1 MASGDLRAGAFIEGG
16 AVVFR
21 VYSPERERVSVVL
34 YGADGKSVIDTFALT
49 KTSDGFFEGTRPGLG
64 RGALYKLELDGTG
77 PFPDPLSRSQP
88 LGVHEPSE
96 VIDQQFTWS
105 DDAWAGLP
113 LEGLV
118 VYEVHVGTATK
129 EGTFEAL
136 IEKLPYFL
144 SLGVTA
150 LEIMPVAS
158 FPGRRNW
165 GYDGVGLYAPAAVYG
180 GPEGLKKLIDAAH
193 AAGLAVI
200 LDVVYNHLGP
210 YGNYFPA
217 VSKHY
222 FTDRVKTPW
231 GAAWDLD
238 GERSAPV
245 REVMLA
251 NAEMWVRDY
260 HADGLR
266 LDATHAIFDSS
277 DPHIL
282 REIAE
287 RARAAA
293 GGKRRTLIMAED
305 DRNDVRVI
313 TPAEAGGLGLDAV
326 WADDFHH
333 QVRRAF
339 AGDKDGSY
347 SDYAGSTKQI
357 AETLRGGWFYRG
369 QESAFQK
376 KRRGTPPEPAAP
388 PQFILCIQNHDQIG
402 NRALGDRIGAS
413 VRPEGHRAM
422 SALLLLAPYTP
433 LLFMGQEWDAS
444 SPFLYFT
451 DHAAELGRLVTEG
464 RRREFEHFEAFKQVE
479 IPDPQ
484 ADETFER
491 SKLLWDEQADPAKAG
506 MLAWYQEL
514 LRIRATHP
522 AMQDRSRE
530 GFNATEIGEGAVLL
544 ERRGRSASIFV
555 VVNIAGSLDYAI
567 PMASGSARVL
577 AWSGEERFGGQPG
590 AASPLSEGRVRMNS
604 QGAVIVEVLAG

>member
-1 MASGDLRAGAFIEGG
+1 MASRNIKAGAFLGEGS
-16 AVVFR
+16 VVFR

-34 YGADGKSVIDTFALT
+34 YDADGKSVVDTFELNKNT
-49 KTSDGFFEGTRPGLG
+49 EGFFEGTRPGLG
-64 RGALYKLELDGTG
+64 RGTLYKLELDGNG

-88 LGVHEPSE
+88 LGVHGPSE
-96 VIDQQFTWS
+96 VVDHHFAWS
-105 DDAWAGLP
+105 DDQYQGVP

-136 IEKLPYFL
+136 IEKLPYFR

-150 LEIMPVAS
+150 LELMPVAS

-180 GPEGLKKLIDAAH
+180 GPEGLKKLINAAH
-193 AAGLAVI
+193 AEGLAVI

-210 YGNYFPA
+210 DGNYFWA

-238 GERSAPV
+238 GEHSAPV

-266 LDATHAIFDSS
+266 LDATHAIYDSS
-277 DPHIL
+277 EPHIL

-287 RARAAA
+287 RARAA
-293 GGKRRTLIMAED
+293 GGGRRTLIMAED
-305 DRNDVRVI
+305 DRNDVRLI
-313 TPAEAGGLGLDAV
+313 TPVEQGGLGLDAL

-333 QVRRAF
+333 QLRRAF
-339 AGDKDGSY
+339 AGDRDGYY
-347 SDYAGSTKQI
+347 SDYEGSVHQI
-357 AETLRGGWFYRG
+357 TETLRGGWFYRG

-376 KRRGTPPEPAAP
+376 KPRGTPPEPAAP
-388 PQFILCIQNHDQIG
+388 AQFLHCIQNHDQIG
-402 NRALGDRIGAS
+402 NRAIGDRLGAAVS
-413 VRPEGHRAM
+413 PEAYRAM
-422 SALLLLAPYTP
+422 SALLLLSPYTP
-433 LLFMGQEWDAS
+433 LLFMGQEWNAS

-451 DHAAELGRLVTEG
+451 DHAAELGRAVTEG
-464 RRREFEHFEAFKQVE
+464 RRREFQHFEAFSHME

-484 ADETFER
+484 ADATFER
-491 SKLLWDEQADPAKAG
+491 SKLLWEEQGDPARAG
-506 MLAWYQEL
+506 VLAWYREL
-514 LRIRATHP
+514 LRIRAAHP

-530 GFNATEIGEGAVLL
+530 AFNVTEIGDSAVLL
-544 ERRGRSASIFV
+544 ERRGRSASILV
-555 VVNIAGSLDYAI
+555 IVNIAGELDFAI
-567 PMASGSARVL
+567 LGGSPRVL
-577 AWSGEERFGGQPG
+577 AWSGEERFGGEPG
-590 AASPLSEGRVRMNS
+590 APSPLVDGRVRMS
-604 QGAVIVEVLAG
+604 SAGAVIVESVSS

>member
-1 MASGDLRAGAFIEGG
+1 MASGDLRAGAFIDNGG
-16 AVVFR
+16 VVFR
-21 VYSPERERVSVVL
+21 VYAPERERVSVAL
-34 YGADGKSVIDTFALT
+34 YGPDGESVIDTFELKKNT
-49 KTSDGFFEGTRPGLG
+49 DGFFEGTRAGLG
-64 RGALYKLELDGTG
+64 RGALYKLELDGAG

-88 LGVHEPSE
+88 LGVHGPSE
-96 VIDQQFTWS
+96 VIDHGFAWS
-105 DDAWAGLP
+105 DDPWKGVP

-136 IEKLPYFL
+136 IEKLPYFR

-180 GPEGLKKLIDAAH
+180 GPEGLKKLINAAH
-193 AAGLAVI
+193 AEGLAVI

-210 YGNYFPA
+210 DGNYFPA
-217 VSKHY
+217 TSRHY

-277 DPHIL
+277 EPHIL
-282 REIAE
+282 QEIAA
-287 RARAAA
+287 RARAA
-293 GGKRRTLIMAED
+293 GSGRQVLVMAED
-305 DRNDVRVI
+305 DRNDVRLI
-313 TPAEAGGLGLDAV
+313 TPVEKGGLGLDGL

-333 QVRRAF
+333 QLRRAF
-339 AGDKDGSY
+339 AGDRDGYY
-347 SDYAGSTKQI
+347 SDYEGSPRHI

-376 KRRGTPPEPAAP
+376 KPRGTAPEAAAP
-388 PQFILCIQNHDQIG
+388 AQFIHCIQNHDQIG

-413 VRPEGHRAM
+413 VSPEAHRAM
-422 SALLLLAPYTP
+422 AALLLLSPYTP

-451 DHAAELGRLVTEG
+451 DHAAELGRAVTEG
-464 RRREFEHFEAFKQVE
+464 RRQEFQHFEAFKNVE

-484 ADETFER
+484 ADATFER
-491 SKLLWDEQADPAKAG
+491 SKLLWDEQGDPAKG
-506 MLAWYQEL
+506 GVLAWYREL
-514 LRIRATHP
+514 LRLRATHP

-530 GFNATEIGEGAVLL
+530 SFHVTEIGEGGVVL
-544 ERRGRSASIFV
+544 ERRGRSASLFV
-555 VVNIAGSLDYAI
+555 VVNIAGSLDWELALGG
-567 PMASGSARVL
+567 GSARVL
-577 AWSGEERFGGQPG
+577 AWSGEERFGGQAG
-590 AASPLSEGRVRMNS
+590 AASPLSDARGRIQMNS
-604 QGAVIVEVLAG
+604 PGAVLVEAAR

>member
-1 MASGDLRAGAFIEGG
+1 MASRNIKAGAFLGEGS
-16 AVVFR
+16 VVFR

-34 YGADGKSVIDTFALT
+34 YDADGKSVVDTFELNKNT
-49 KTSDGFFEGTRPGLG
+49 EGFFEGTRPGLG
-64 RGALYKLELDGTG
+64 RGTLYKLELDGNG

-88 LGVHEPSE
+88 LGVHGPSE
-96 VIDQQFTWS
+96 VVDHHFAWS
-105 DDAWAGLP
+105 DDQYQGVP

-136 IEKLPYFL
+136 IEKLPYFR

-150 LEIMPVAS
+150 LELMPVAS

-180 GPEGLKKLIDAAH
+180 GPEGLKKLINAAH
-193 AAGLAVI
+193 AEGLAVI

-210 YGNYFPA
+210 DGNYFWA

-238 GERSAPV
+238 GEHSAPV

-266 LDATHAIFDSS
+266 LDATHAIYDSS
-277 DPHIL
+277 EPHIL

-287 RARAAA
+287 RARAA
-293 GGKRRTLIMAED
+293 GGGRRTLIMAED
-305 DRNDVRVI
+305 DRNDVRLI
-313 TPAEAGGLGLDAV
+313 TPVDQGGLGLDAL

-333 QVRRAF
+333 QLRRAF
-339 AGDKDGSY
+339 AGDRDGYY
-347 SDYAGSTKQI
+347 SDYEGSVHQI
-357 AETLRGGWFYRG
+357 TETLRGGWFYRG

-376 KRRGTPPEPAAP
+376 KPRGTPPEPAAP
-388 PQFILCIQNHDQIG
+388 AQFLHCIQNHDQIG
-402 NRALGDRIGAS
+402 NRAIGDRLGAAVS
-413 VRPEGHRAM
+413 PEAYRAM
-422 SALLLLAPYTP
+422 SALLLLSPYTP
-433 LLFMGQEWDAS
+433 LLFMGQEWNAS

-451 DHAAELGRLVTEG
+451 DHAAELGRAVTEG
-464 RRREFEHFEAFKQVE
+464 RRREFQHFEAFSHME

-484 ADETFER
+484 ADATFER
-491 SKLLWDEQADPAKAG
+491 SKLLWEEQGDPARAG
-506 MLAWYQEL
+506 VLAWYREL
-514 LRIRATHP
+514 LRIRAAHP

-530 GFNATEIGEGAVLL
+530 AFNVTEIGDSAVLL
-544 ERRGRSASIFV
+544 ERRGRSASILV
-555 VVNIAGSLDYAI
+555 IVNIAGELDFAI
-567 PMASGSARVL
+567 LGGSPRVL
-577 AWSGEERFGGQPG
+577 AWSGEERFGGEPG
-590 AASPLSEGRVRMNS
+590 APSPLVDGRVRMS
-604 QGAVIVEVLAG
+604 SAGAVIVESVSS

>member
-1 MASGDLRAGAFIEGG
+1 MASSDLKAGAFFENDS
-16 AVVFR
+16 VVFR

-34 YGADGKSVIDTFALT
+34 FGPDGKSAVDTLELKKNT
-49 KTSDGFFEGTRPGLG
+49 NGFFEGSRPGLG
-64 RGALYKLELDGTG
+64 RGTLYKLQLDGDG

-88 LGVHEPSE
+88 LGVHGPSE
-96 VIDQQFTWS
+96 VIDHRFAWS
-105 DDAWAGLP
+105 DETWQGLP

-136 IEKLPYFL
+136 IEKLPYFR

-150 LEIMPVAS
+150 LELMPVAS

-180 GPEGLKKLIDAAH
+180 GPEGLKKLINAAH
-193 AAGLAVI
+193 NEGLAVI

-210 YGNYFPA
+210 DGNYFPA
-217 VSKHY
+217 TSRHY

-238 GERSAPV
+238 GEHSAPV

-266 LDATHAIFDSS
+266 LDATHAIYDSS

-287 RARAAA
+287 RARAA
-293 GGKRRTLIMAED
+293 GGGRRTLVMAED
-305 DRNDVRVI
+305 DRNEVRLI
-313 TPAEAGGLGLDAV
+313 TPADQGGLGLDAL

-333 QVRRAF
+333 QLRRAF
-339 AGDKDGSY
+339 AGDHDGYY
-347 SDYAGSTKQI
+347 SDYGGGTGQI

-376 KRRGTPPEPAAP
+376 KPRGTPPEPAAP
-388 PQFILCIQNHDQIG
+388 PQFIHCIQNHDQIG
-402 NRALGDRIGAS
+402 NRALGDRLGAGVS
-413 VRPEGHRAM
+413 PEAYRAM
-422 SALLLLAPYTP
+422 SALLLLSPYTP
-433 LLFMGQEWDAS
+433 LLFMGQEWNAS

-451 DHAAELGRLVTEG
+451 DHADELGRLVTEG
-464 RRREFEHFEAFKQVE
+464 RRREFQHFKAFAQLE

-491 SKLLWDEQADPAKAG
+491 SKLLWDEQGDPARAG
-506 MLAWYQEL
+506 VLEWYREL

-522 AMQDRSRE
+522 AMQDRSRAA
-530 GFNATEIGEGAVLL
+530 FDVTEIGGGAVLL
-544 ERRGRSASIFV
+544 ERRGRSASILV
-555 VVNIAGSLDYAI
+555 AVNIAGALDH
-567 PMASGSARVL
+567 PVDGGSGSARVL
-577 AWSGEERFGGQPG
+577 AWSGDPRFGGEPG
-590 AASPLSEGRVRMNS
+590 APSPLAEGRIRLS
-604 QGAVIVEVLAG
+604 SAGAVIVEILKG